1 MFFTGCPQNWTPHQS
16 SCYKL
21 SSYTLQWIAAKFAC
35 KALGSNLVML
45 DSPAEQ
51 REIVWESRTWIG
63 LHRDSSN
70 NSRWQWIDGSL
81 VVYLNFTSNQ
91 PNNWNGTEDCV
102 EIYPSRKWNVLNCNT
117 SLHYSCELSSGRSRY
132 FQTTINQ
139 IVLYS
144 RRRISNVF
152 LQFFFFCILFFLK
165 KKCHNGVDWSNNSC

>member
-1 MFFTGCPQNWTPHQS
+1 
-16 SCYKL
+16 
-21 SSYTLQWIAAKFAC
+21 
-35 KALGSNLVML
+35 ML

-51 REIVWESRTWIG
+51 REIVWGSRTWIG
-63 LHRDSSN
+63 LDRDSSN

-102 EIYPSRKWNVLNCNT
+102 EMLPSRKWNVLNCNT

-132 FQTTINQ
+132 FQTTRNQ

-152 LQFFFFCILFFLK
+152 LQFFFVSCFFKKEKSQWCRLK
-165 KKCHNGVDWSNNSC
+165 

>member
-1 MFFTGCPQNWTPHQS
+1 
-16 SCYKL
+16 
-21 SSYTLQWIAAKFAC
+21 
-35 KALGSNLVML
+35 ML
-45 DSPAEQ
+45 DSRAEQ
-51 REIVWESRTWIG
+51 QGIGWKWGIKTWIG

-91 PNNWNGTEDCV
+91 PNNWKGTEDCV
-102 EIYPSRKWNVLNCNT
+102 EMYPSGKWNDLNCNT

-132 FQTTINQ
+132 FHTRRNQ

-152 LQFFFFCILFFLK
+152 WQFFFFCILYFVFSK
-165 KKCHNGVDWSNNSC
+165 KRKVTVV